1 MFKEVA
7 MVIDRNNRILDVQL
21 GEPALVYFPQ
31 EFMLE
36 QHKREP
42 GSILTMAHTHES
54 MFDFSHEDITTLKA
68 WAMAFYPHPISMD
81 VIVYQW
87 LGNMASQYRK
97 TYQYVKTD
105 GVVKLNEYEFK
116 IDVLGLNKTYQD
128 EARLWMELIGKLSY
142 A

>member
-1 MFKEVA
+1 MFREVA
-7 MVIDRNNRILDVQL
+7 MVIDRNNQILDVQL
-21 GEPALVYFPQ
+21 GESALVYFPQ

-54 MFDFSHEDITTLKA
+54 LFDFSHEDITTLKA

-81 VIVYQW
+81 VIIYDRW
-87 LGNMASQYRK
+87 GNMASQYRK

-105 GVVKLNEYEFK
+105 GVAKLNEYEFK
-116 IDVLGLNKTYQD
+116 IDALGLN
-128 EARLWMELIGKLSY
+128 ESFHGGVRLWMEIIGKLSY
-142 A
+142 V